1 MEIDADYLAKS
12 VTKAGRILLE
22 CGAEIYRVEDTMKRI
37 ALCYGAD
44 VVDPYATPTLLII
57 SFSLNGHLTHNIK
70 RVSSK
75 TVNLNKIEEINNLS
89 RELSH
94 TMMDLDC
101 LNEHLDKIDKQRDIH
116 LINSILGA
124 TVCTFGFAF
133 FFGGGINEAIFA
145 VIIGTI
151 VKTFVDLLSE
161 YFPSSFFIHLFASS
175 LLTALAIIFKNI
187 IPYNQ
192 DIVIISSLMLL
203 VPGLSITNAIRDSVR
218 GDLLSGLS
226 KATEAIFIAVA
237 LAVGSGLVMTM
248 LGAF

>member
-44 VVDPYATPTLLII
+44 VVDSYATPTLLII

-101 LNEHLDKIDKQRDIH
+101 LNEHLDKIDRQRDIH

-124 TVCTFGFAF
+124 AVCTFGFAF

-175 LLTALAIIFKNI
+175 LLTSLAIIFKNI